1 MSLTYSSHTFKGHTA
16 LSLRYGFFQKLKLGI
31 PFDLLTLEENVRF
44 FFKAGPF
51 IYMFWCVNDSYWPKL
66 RQLLSE

>member
-44 FFKAGPF
+44 FLKLGP
-51 IYMFWCVNDSYWPKL
+51 
-66 RQLLSE
+66 LSTCFGVLMIHTGQN